1 MPVKGK
7 QFKDMTREELAE
19 CGRIGAAKSTE
30 VRRRKRMLKD
40 ALETLTGMKLKGGPE
55 ADIEAIQ
62 SMQELKGANITVG
75 EAIML
80 AQIQKALKG
89 DTTAA
94 QFVRDTMG
102 QRPKDELDITG
113 AVPVVISGAEALED

>member
-7 QFKDMTREELAE
+7 RFCDMTKEELAE

-30 VRRRKRMLKD
+30 TRRRKRQMKD
-40 ALETLTGMKLKGGPE
+40 ALETLMSMPLKSATE
-55 ADIEAIQ
+55 ADLEQIR

-75 EAIML
+75 EAIAL
-80 AQIQKALKG
+80 AQVQKALKG

-94 QFVRDTMG
+94 QFIRDTSG
-102 QRPKDELDITG
+102 QKPKDEIDLTG
-113 AVPVVISGAEALED
+113 AVPVVISGGEALED

>member
-30 VRRRKRMLKD
+30 TRRRKRQMKD
-40 ALETLTGMKLKGGPE
+40 ALETLMSMPLKSATA
-55 ADIEAIQ
+55 ADIEQIR

-75 EAIML
+75 EAIAL
-80 AQIQKALKG
+80 AQVQKALKG

-94 QFVRDTMG
+94 QFVRDTSG
-102 QRPKDELDITG
+102 QKPKDEVDLTG
-113 AVPVVISGAEALED
+113 AVPVVISGADELED

>member
-7 QFKDMTREELAE
+7 NFHEMTREELAE

-30 VRRRKRMLKD
+30 TRRRKRQMKD
-40 ALETLTGMKLKGGPE
+40 ALETLMNMPLKTATA
-55 ADIEAIQ
+55 ADIEQIR

-75 EAIML
+75 EAIAL
-80 AQIQKALKG
+80 AQVQKALKG

-94 QFVRDTMG
+94 QFVRDTSG
-102 QRPKDELDITG
+102 QKPKDEVDLTG
-113 AVPVVISGAEALED
+113 AVPVVISGADELED